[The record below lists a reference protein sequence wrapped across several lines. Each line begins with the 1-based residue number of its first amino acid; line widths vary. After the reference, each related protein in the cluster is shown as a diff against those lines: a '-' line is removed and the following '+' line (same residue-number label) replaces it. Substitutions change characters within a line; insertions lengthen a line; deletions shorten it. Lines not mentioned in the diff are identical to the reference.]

1 MSFSKSREMSASA
14 PYGVLR
20 VSVSK
25 KWAASVKIMPC
36 VSKFV
41 NRVVGNPGSCGVI
54 FFSHCPLVLDLCTA
68 VSQYLEMAELWNS
81 DYRKGG
87 ILNETMQPRTRRGH
101 SFICQHFKVFF
112 VFQIKLRINLKVNQ
126 PSPHTPPHPPHTHI
140 SFKSN
145 ANIQLPF
152 LRLQKLTGF
161 ILVIIP
167 GRMRHFVKIKQNKN
181 PNQS

>member
-14 PYGVLR
+14 PHGVLR

-68 VSQYLEMAELWNS
+68 VSQYLEMAELRNS

-87 ILNETMQPRTRRGH
+87 IFNETIQPRTRRGH
-101 SFICQHFKVFF
+101 SFICQLRSLKSFF
-112 VFQIKLRINLKVNQ
+112 VFQIKLRTTNLHSL
-126 PSPHTPPHPPHTHI
+126 P
-140 SFKSN
+140 FKCN
-145 ANIQLPF
+145 ACIQLCF
-152 LRLQKLTGF
+152 LRSQKLTGF
-161 ILVIIP
+161 LVAITP
-167 GRMRHFVKIKQNKN
+167 TFC
-181 PNQS
+181 